1 MPPDMLIKQMPDELK
16 TWIADEAR
24 RHRRSMNK
32 EALALLET
40 ARAQRA
46 GRPRAGE
53 GDIDALLARFRALPD
68 LDRRTAD
75 EILGYDDKGLPA

>member
-53 GDIDALLARFRALPD
+53 RDIDALLARFRGLPD

-75 EILGYDDKGLPA
+75 EILGYDDNGLPA

>member
-1 MPPDMLIKQMPDELK
+1 MPANMLIKQMPDELK

-46 GRPRAGE
+46 GRPQLAAGNV
-53 GDIDALLARFRALPD
+53 DALLARFRALPD

-75 EILGYDDKGLPA
+75 EILGYDDNGLPG

>member
-46 GRPRAGE
+46 GPPRAGE
-53 GDIDALLARFRALPD
+53 ADIDALLTRFRRLPE

-75 EILGYDDKGLPA
+75 EILGYDEQGLPG

>member
-1 MPPDMLIKQMPDELK
+1 MPANMLIKQMPDELK
-16 TWIADEAR
+16 AWIADEAR
-24 RHRRSMNK
+24 RHHRSMNK

-46 GRPRAGE
+46 GRPRAGT
-53 GDIDALLARFRALPD
+53 GDIGALQARFRGLPD

-75 EILGYDDKGLPA
+75 EILGYDDNGLPA

>member
-1 MPPDMLIKQMPDELK
+1 VNLLESAL
-16 TWIADEAR
+16 TGLDEAR

-40 ARAQRA
+40 ARTQRA
-46 GRPRAGE
+46 GRQRAGE
-53 GDIDALLARFRALPD
+53 SDINALLARFRGLPD

-75 EILGYDDKGLPA
+75 EILGYDDNGLPA

>member
-16 TWIADEAR
+16 TWIAEEAR
-24 RHRRSMNK
+24 RHRRSMNQ

-46 GRPRAGE
+46 GPARAGE
-53 GDIDALLARFRALPD
+53 GDIDALLARFRVLPE

-75 EILGYDDKGLPA
+75 DILGYDDRGLPG

>member
-24 RHRRSMNK
+24 RNHRSMNK

-46 GRPRAGE
+46 ARPRADAA
-53 GDIDALLARFRALPD
+53 DIDALLARFRGLPD
-68 LDRRTAD
+68 LDRRSAD
-75 EILGYDDKGLPA
+75 EILGYDANGLPG

>member
-1 MPPDMLIKQMPDELK
+1 MPANMLIKQMPDELK

-24 RHRRSMNK
+24 RHHRSMNK

-46 GRPRAGE
+46 GRPRADA
-53 GDIDALLARFRALPD
+53 GDIDALLARFRRLPD

-75 EILGYDDKGLPA
+75 EILGYDDNGLPA

>member
-32 EALALLET
+32 DALALLET

-53 GDIDALLARFRALPD
+53 GDIDALLARFRRLPD

-75 EILGYDDKGLPA
+75 EILGYDDNGLPA

>member
-32 EALALLET
+32 EALALLELPARSAPANRAP
-40 ARAQRA
+40 ARATSMRCWRA
-46 GRPRAGE
+46 FAAYPTS
-53 GDIDALLARFRALPD
+53 
-68 LDRRTAD
+68 DRRTAD
-75 EILGYDDKGLPA
+75 EILGYDDNGLPA

>member
-1 MPPDMLIKQMPDELK
+1 MPANMLIKQMPDELK
-16 TWIADEAR
+16 TWIANEAR
-24 RHRRSMNK
+24 RHHRSMNK

-46 GRPRAGE
+46 GRKHAGA
-53 GDIDALLARFRALPD
+53 GDIDTLLARFRGLPD

-75 EILGYDDKGLPA
+75 EILGYDGNGLPA

>member
-46 GRPRAGE
+46 GE

-75 EILGYDDKGLPA
+75 EILGYDDNGLPA

>member
-1 MPPDMLIKQMPDELK
+1 MPANMLIKQIPDELK

-24 RHRRSMNK
+24 RHHRSMNK

-46 GRPRAGE
+46 GRPHADA
-53 GDIDALLARFRALPD
+53 GDIDALLARFRALRD
-68 LDRRTAD
+68 LDRRTDD
-75 EILGYDDKGLPA
+75 EILGYDDNGLPA

>member
-46 GRPRAGE
+46 GRPRVGE
-53 GDIDALLARFRALPD
+53 GDIDALLARFRGLPD

-75 EILGYDDKGLPA
+75 EILGYDDNGLPA

>member
-1 MPPDMLIKQMPDELK
+1 MPVNMLIKQMPDELK

-24 RHRRSMNK
+24 RHHRSMNK

-46 GRPRAGE
+46 GRPHADA
-53 GDIDALLARFRALPD
+53 GDIGALLARFRTLPD
-68 LDRRTAD
+68 LDRRTPD
-75 EILGYDDKGLPA
+75 KILGYDDNGLPA